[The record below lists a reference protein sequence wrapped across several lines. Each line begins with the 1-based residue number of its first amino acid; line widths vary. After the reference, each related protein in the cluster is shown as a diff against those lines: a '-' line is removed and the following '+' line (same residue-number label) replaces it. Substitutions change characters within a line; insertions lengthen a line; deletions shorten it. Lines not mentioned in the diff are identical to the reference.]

1 MLVVL
6 DVTDKAMR
14 RWWDGHALTTDTVS
28 GLLVL
33 LITLLVIDQ
42 VVRLRQ
48 LNARAR
54 AVAAQAAIIMTQA
67 GRTLRSVSQAVAQGA
82 DDSDRDAASDELR
95 TYMMMLLV
103 GAPVLIDAQ
112 VSRSFLEQAQVVGG
126 LMAVSL
132 GSDGQ
137 VVRSGGIQGRPAR
150 RRGATAP
157 GRLGPA
163 AGGARPGDPGRRA
176 RRRLRLTGTQTVTLR
191 QSFRSVAAPPARLRP
206 SLGCYGRV
214 GVEGLGDFEEVVR
227 LQAGIREWLLRAAR
241 NGRHELRGVPAPA
254 VLPLLCAAAFG
265 PALAEAADLGGAAAV
280 ARVGVL
286 SSVGASA
293 LGGVLAGAVDRVR
306 SAHPSGDLS
315 RSDVQREISRSV
327 KEILSAGDTHTGE
340 VRSDIAMVLREIDAG
355 GTVFRAAIEA
365 GDEELQR
372 EVLAAVGAVS
382 AEFGEMEFML
392 ADLARAA
399 GEIQDSLGGQST
411 ELRIASEQVARQYAD
426 VRMIREA
433 LTVIEQ
439 RTRQWIPGS
448 GGPDQSRPRWTGGC
462 PYRGLLPYEQAH
474 ETVFFGRE
482 RLIATLAGTLAQ
494 AGIVMVTGASG
505 AGKTSLLQAGLVPA
519 LARGVQVP
527 GSSSWFRI
535 SMTPGTRP
543 LTELSAQ
550 LAQLA
555 DRDPAVIRKGLADAP
570 RDAHLLLSD
579 IVRPARLVLI
589 IDQFEQVFAAE
600 DEEGALE
607 RDAFIE
613 AVCAAATRPAGSRG
627 EPPALVVLA
636 VRGDYWDRC
645 AGFPEL
651 VGAMQGGQIVVGPM
665 TDADLRRVI
674 TGPAEAS
681 GLAVEPG
688 LVDTILADL
697 RSAADGAHSSA
708 GAPGLLPL
716 LSQAMVLTWE
726 RRDGDRLTRRGYEDA
741 GNRAGIARA
750 IEVTA
755 ETAYRGLTESQQ
767 AIAREVFRRMTAMG
781 PDRRPIRRAA
791 TSRDLRSG
799 RPQSEWP
806 EVEAILE
813 AFARHRLLVLDAD
826 RTQIA
831 HDVLLQ
837 AWPRLRGWLEE
848 DETSMILYGQLA
860 EDTAQW
866 RASGDDR
873 ALLYRGVQ
881 LAATRQAARVWEA
894 DPARYPALSASENA
908 FLQAS
913 GRAMARGQWR
923 RRILAGMAAVLVIAA
938 LAGAGIAVKNA
949 RTSAA
954 QQGTANV
961 AQRLAAQSTAL
972 DASDPVTAALLAGAA
987 WRLSPTAQAQYSL
1000 LQSLAQPVR
1009 GVLTAPSGV
1018 VTALA
1023 YSPDGGTLAAGYSG
1037 GAIRLWDLASHRTI
1051 SVTSLGATPL
1061 ALAFTSG
1068 GKQLEVADADAVGT
1082 WNLADQD
1089 RITAR
1094 PFASPAQGNAVAF
1107 SPDGKTLATGGADG
1121 NVRLWDA
1128 ATQQEI
1134 GPPMSSDA
1142 KPVAAVA
1149 FNPDGTLVAAASSD
1163 GNVQLWSTAS
1173 QQVAGPALVPNG
1185 AEVDALA
1192 FSPDGKLLATG
1203 GQDGT
1208 ARLWDVTTEEPD
1220 RCDHGDRRHGERSD
1234 VRRRRDHARH
1244 RRERRRHRVVG
1255 CHHADPDRSRADRP
1269 GLGRRERAGLQ
1280 SRRGRPGHREWQR
1293 QHPAMEP
1300 GGLPPA
1306 VGSPGRRAGQPGR
1319 RGVRAHPPATFSAG
1333 GGLLATSDG
1342 HGIVRVWDISA
1353 RRLVGEPLSSYHTL
1367 TGLALSPD
1375 GKTLAV
1381 AGSGVQLWQTA
1392 TGQRIGSALPA
1403 VGHGRYRAV
1412 AFSPDGTLLATL
1424 GADGTARIWNVTT
1437 QQEIGAPMTVDRPV
1451 APTGAVAFSPSGR
1464 TLVTVGAGGQAQ
1476 LWSVATHRA
1485 LGKPMAAGPATTV
1498 VTFSPDGTRLA
1509 TAGSDGSVRLWDV
1522 ATQQE
1527 IGTPMTADA
1536 QPVYAAA
1543 FSPGG
1548 GTLATA
1554 GGDGSVRL
1562 WDVATQQEIGTPM
1575 TAGTQPVYAAAFS
1588 PGGGTLATA
1597 GGDGTAR
1604 VWDVAFPANLPQAAC
1619 GIADISLT
1627 PQQWADYAGSQPF
1640 QQVCPTG

>member
-1 MLVVL
+1 MG
-6 DVTDKAMR
+6 DV
-14 RWWDGHALTTDTVS
+14 
-28 GLLVL
+28 
-33 LITLLVIDQ
+33 
-42 VVRLRQ
+42 
-48 LNARAR
+48 
-54 AVAAQAAIIMTQA
+54 
-67 GRTLRSVSQAVAQGA
+67 
-82 DDSDRDAASDELR
+82 
-95 TYMMMLLV
+95 
-103 GAPVLIDAQ
+103 
-112 VSRSFLEQAQVVGG
+112 
-126 LMAVSL
+126 
-132 GSDGQ
+132 
-137 VVRSGGIQGRPAR
+137 
-150 RRGATAP
+150 
-157 GRLGPA
+157 
-163 AGGARPGDPGRRA
+163 
-176 RRRLRLTGTQTVTLR
+176 
-191 QSFRSVAAPPARLRP
+191 
-206 SLGCYGRV
+206 
-214 GVEGLGDFEEVVR
+214 EEVVR
-227 LQAGIREWLLRAAR
+227 LQAGIRDWLLRAAR

-265 PALAEAADLGGAAAV
+265 PTLAEAADLGGAAAV

-293 LGGVLAGAVDRVR
+293 LGGVLAGAVDRAR

-315 RSDVQREISRSV
+315 RGDVQREISRSV
-327 KEILSAGDTHTGE
+327 KTVLSAADTDAGE

-372 EVLAAVGAVS
+372 EVLAAAEAVS

-399 GEIQDSLGGQST
+399 GEIQDGLGGQSA

-426 VRMIREA
+426 VRMIREV

-474 ETVFFGRE
+474 EAVFFGRE

-550 LAQLA
+550 LAQLG
-555 DRDPAVIRKGLADAP
+555 DRDPAVVRKGLADAP
-570 RDAHLLLSD
+570 QDAHLLVSD
-579 IVRPARLVLI
+579 IVRAARLVLI
-589 IDQFEQVFAAE
+589 IDQFEQVFAALGG
-600 DEEGALE
+600 EGALE

-613 AVCAAATRPAGSRG
+613 AVHAAATRPAGSRG

-636 VRGDYWDRC
+636 VRGDCWDRC

-651 VGAMQGGQIVVGPM
+651 VQAMQDGQVVVGPM
-665 TDADLRRVI
+665 TDAHLRRVI

-697 RSAADGAHSSA
+697 RSARDGA
-708 GAPGLLPL
+708 GALGLLPP

-726 RRDGDRLTRRGYEDA
+726 RRDGDRLTRRGYDA
-741 GNRAGIARA
+741 GNREGIARA
-750 IEVTA
+750 IEVAA
-755 ETAYRGLTESQQ
+755 EGAYRGLTEGQQ

-791 TSRDLRSG
+791 TSRELRSG
-799 RPQSEWP
+799 RRKSEWP
-806 EVEAILE
+806 EVEAVLE

-826 RTQIA
+826 HTQIA

-866 RASGDDR
+866 RESRDDR

-881 LAATRQAARVWEA
+881 LAATRQAARVWET

-923 RRILAGMAAVLVIAA
+923 RRILAGLLALLVIAA
-938 LAGAGIAVKNA
+938 LAGAGIAVRNA

-954 QQGTANV
+954 QQDTANV

-972 DASDPVTAALLAGAA
+972 DVSDPVTAALLAGAA
-987 WRLSPTAQAQYSL
+987 WRLSPTAQARYSL

-1023 YSPDGGTLAAGYSG
+1023 YSPDGSTLAAGYSG

-1051 SVTSLGATPL
+1051 SATSLGATPL

-1068 GKQLEVADADAVGT
+1068 GKQLEVADAGAVGT

-1094 PFASPAQGNAVAF
+1094 PFASPAQGKAVAF

-1128 ATQQEI
+1128 ATQREI

-1149 FNPDGTLVAAASSD
+1149 FSPDGTLVAAASSD

-1203 GQDGT
+1203 GQNGT
-1208 ARLWDVTTEEPD
+1208 ARLWDVTTGSQIGATMATGGTVSALTFGTGGTTLATAE
-1220 RCDHGDRRHGERSD
+1220 SD
-1234 VRRRRDHARH
+1234 GATELWDVTTQTQTGAALTVPGSAGVSALAFSPGAGALATGNGSGSIQLWNPAGFHQPSAPLG
-1244 RRERRRHRVVG
+1244 VG
-1255 CHHADPDRSRADRP
+1255 PVSPVAAAS
-1269 GLGRRERAGLQ
+1269 
-1280 SRRGRPGHREWQR
+1280 GHT
-1293 QHPAMEP
+1293 
-1300 GGLPPA
+1300 PPA
-1306 VGSPGRRAGQPGR
+1306 A
-1319 RGVRAHPPATFSAG
+1319 FSVG

-1375 GKTLAV
+1375 GKILAV

-1392 TGQRIGSALPA
+1392 TGQRIGRALPA
-1403 VGHGRYRAV
+1403 VSHGRYRAV
-1412 AFSPDGTLLATL
+1412 AFSPDGTLATL

-1437 QQEIGAPMTVDRPV
+1437 QQEIGAPMTVDRPG
-1451 APTGAVAFSPSGR
+1451 ALTGAVAFSPSGQM
-1464 TLVTVGAGGQAQ
+1464 LVTVGAGGQAQ

-1509 TAGSDGSVRLWDV
+1509 TAGGDGSVRLWDV
-1522 ATQQE
+1522 AAQQE

-1554 GGDGSVRL
+1554 GADGSVRL

-1575 TAGTQPVYAAAFS
+1575 TAGTEPVYAAAFS
-1588 PGGGTLATA
+1588 PGGGTLAAA
-1597 GGDGTAR
+1597 GADGTAR

-1619 GIADISLT
+1619 GIADISFT

-1640 QQVCPTG
+1640 QQVCPAG

>member
-1 MLVVL
+1 M
-6 DVTDKAMR
+6 
-14 RWWDGHALTTDTVS
+14 
-28 GLLVL
+28 
-33 LITLLVIDQ
+33 
-42 VVRLRQ
+42 
-48 LNARAR
+48 
-54 AVAAQAAIIMTQA
+54 
-67 GRTLRSVSQAVAQGA
+67 
-82 DDSDRDAASDELR
+82 
-95 TYMMMLLV
+95 
-103 GAPVLIDAQ
+103 
-112 VSRSFLEQAQVVGG
+112 
-126 LMAVSL
+126 
-132 GSDGQ
+132 
-137 VVRSGGIQGRPAR
+137 
-150 RRGATAP
+150 
-157 GRLGPA
+157 
-163 AGGARPGDPGRRA
+163 
-176 RRRLRLTGTQTVTLR
+176 
-191 QSFRSVAAPPARLRP
+191 
-206 SLGCYGRV
+206 
-214 GVEGLGDFEEVVR
+214 EGLGDFEEVVR

-550 LAQLA
+550 LAQLG

-570 RDAHLLLSD
+570 QDAHLLVSD
-579 IVRPARLVLI
+579 IVRAARLVLI
-589 IDQFEQVFAAE
+589 IDQFEQVFAAAG
-600 DEEGALE
+600 EEGALE

-651 VGAMQGGQIVVGPM
+651 VRAMQDGQIVVGPM
-665 TDADLRRVI
+665 ADADLRRVI

-681 GLAVEPG
+681 GLAVEPD
-688 LVDTILADL
+688 LVETILADL
-697 RSAADGAHSSA
+697 RSATDGGRSSA
-708 GAPGLLPL
+708 GALGLLPL

-799 RPQSEWP
+799 RPKSEWP
-806 EVEAILE
+806 EVEAVLE

-831 HDVLLQ
+831 HDVLWQ

-923 RRILAGMAAVLVIAA
+923 RRVLAGMAAVLVIAA

-987 WRLSPTAQAQYSL
+987 WRLSPTAQARYSL

-1023 YSPDGGTLAAGYSG
+1023 YSPDGSTLAAGYSG

-1051 SVTSLGATPL
+1051 SATSLGATPL

-1208 ARLWDVTTEEPD
+1208 ARLWDVTTGSQIGATMATGGTVSALTFGTGGTTLATAE
-1220 RCDHGDRRHGERSD
+1220 SD
-1234 VRRRRDHARH
+1234 GATELWDVTTQTQTGAALT
-1244 RRERRRHRVVG
+1244 V
-1255 CHHADPDRSRADRP
+1255 P
-1269 GLGRRERAGLQ
+1269 GSAGVSAL
-1280 SRRGRPGHREWQR
+1280 
-1293 QHPAMEP
+1293 AF
-1300 GGLPPA
+1300 
-1306 VGSPGRRAGQPGR
+1306 SPGADALATGNGSGSIQLWNPAGFHQPSAPL
-1319 RGVRAHPPATFSAG
+1319 GVGPVSPAAAASGHTPPATFSAG

-1437 QQEIGAPMTVDRPV
+1437 QQEIGAPMTVDRPG
-1451 APTGAVAFSPSGR
+1451 ALTGAVAFSPSGR

-1619 GIADISLT
+1619 GIADISFT
-1627 PQQWADYAGSQPF
+1627 PAAMG
-1640 QQVCPTG
+1640 

>member
-1 MLVVL
+1 M
-6 DVTDKAMR
+6 
-14 RWWDGHALTTDTVS
+14 
-28 GLLVL
+28 
-33 LITLLVIDQ
+33 
-42 VVRLRQ
+42 
-48 LNARAR
+48 
-54 AVAAQAAIIMTQA
+54 
-67 GRTLRSVSQAVAQGA
+67 
-82 DDSDRDAASDELR
+82 
-95 TYMMMLLV
+95 
-103 GAPVLIDAQ
+103 
-112 VSRSFLEQAQVVGG
+112 
-126 LMAVSL
+126 
-132 GSDGQ
+132 
-137 VVRSGGIQGRPAR
+137 
-150 RRGATAP
+150 
-157 GRLGPA
+157 
-163 AGGARPGDPGRRA
+163 
-176 RRRLRLTGTQTVTLR
+176 
-191 QSFRSVAAPPARLRP
+191 
-206 SLGCYGRV
+206 
-214 GVEGLGDFEEVVR
+214 EGLGDFEEVVR

-327 KEILSAGDTHTGE
+327 KEILSAGDTRTGE

-399 GEIQDSLGGQST
+399 GEIQDSLGGQGT

-426 VRMIREA
+426 VRMIREELA
-433 LTVIEQ
+433 VIEQ

-448 GGPDQSRPRWTGGC
+448 GGPDQGGPRWTGGC

-474 ETVFFGRE
+474 EAVFFGRE
-482 RLIATLAGTLAQ
+482 RLTATLAGTLAQ

-550 LAQLA
+550 LARLG

-570 RDAHLLLSD
+570 EDAHLLVSD
-579 IVRPARLVLI
+579 IVRAARLVLI
-589 IDQFEQVFAAE
+589 IDQFEQVFAAAG
-600 DEEGALE
+600 EEGALE
-607 RDAFIE
+607 RDRVHRGGVRGGDQAGRVPGR
-613 AVCAAATRPAGSRG
+613 ASGAGGARGSRG
-627 EPPALVVLA
+627 LLGPVCRLPRARPGHAGWPDRRRPDGRRRPAPRDHRA
-636 VRGDYWDRC
+636 GRGER
-645 AGFPEL
+645 AG
-651 VGAMQGGQIVVGPM
+651 
-665 TDADLRRVI
+665 RR
-674 TGPAEAS
+674 TGP
-681 GLAVEPG
+681 GRHHPG
-688 LVDTILADL
+688 
-697 RSAADGAHSSA
+697 RSALGRRRRPQQRRGS
-708 GAPGLLPL
+708 GLLPL

-726 RRDGDRLTRRGYEDA
+726 RRDGDQLTRRGYEDA

-755 ETAYRGLTESQQ
+755 ETAYRGLTENQQ

-791 TSRDLRSG
+791 TSHDLRSG
-799 RPQSEWP
+799 RPKSEWP
-806 EVEAILE
+806 EVEAVLE
-813 AFARHRLLVLDAD
+813 AFARRRLLVLDAD
-826 RTQIA
+826 RTEIA

-894 DPARYPALSASENA
+894 DPARYPALSASEDA

-913 GRAMARGQWR
+913 GRAMARGRWR

-987 WRLSPTAQAQYSL
+987 WRLSPTAQARYSL

-1023 YSPDGGTLAAGYSG
+1023 YSPDGSTLAAGYSG

-1051 SVTSLGATPL
+1051 SATSLGATPL

-1107 SPDGKTLATGGADG
+1107 SPDGKILATGGA
-1121 NVRLWDA
+1121 
-1128 ATQQEI
+1128 
-1134 GPPMSSDA
+1134 
-1142 KPVAAVA
+1142 
-1149 FNPDGTLVAAASSD
+1149 
-1163 GNVQLWSTAS
+1163 
-1173 QQVAGPALVPNG
+1173 
-1185 AEVDALA
+1185 
-1192 FSPDGKLLATG
+1192 
-1203 GQDGT
+1203 
-1208 ARLWDVTTEEPD
+1208 
-1220 RCDHGDRRHGERSD
+1220 
-1234 VRRRRDHARH
+1234 
-1244 RRERRRHRVVG
+1244 RRER
-1255 CHHADPDRSRADRP
+1255 
-1269 GLGRRERAGLQ
+1269 
-1280 SRRGRPGHREWQR
+1280 
-1293 QHPAMEP
+1293 
-1300 GGLPPA
+1300 PA
-1306 VGSPGRRAGQPGR
+1306 VGCGHPAGDRPADELGRQAGGG
-1319 RGVRAHPPATFSAG
+1319 RGVRPRWHAG
-1333 GGLLATSDG
+1333 GGG
-1342 HGIVRVWDISA
+1342 
-1353 RRLVGEPLSSYHTL
+1353 
-1367 TGLALSPD
+1367 
-1375 GKTLAV
+1375 
-1381 AGSGVQLWQTA
+1381 QL
-1392 TGQRIGSALPA
+1392 GRERPA
-1403 VGHGRYRAV
+1403 VEY
-1412 AFSPDGTLLATL
+1412 
-1424 GADGTARIWNVTT
+1424 
-1437 QQEIGAPMTVDRPV
+1437 
-1451 APTGAVAFSPSGR
+1451 
-1464 TLVTVGAGGQAQ
+1464 GQ
-1476 LWSVATHRA
+1476 
-1485 LGKPMAAGPATTV
+1485 PA
-1498 VTFSPDGTRLA
+1498 
-1509 TAGSDGSVRLWDV
+1509 
-1522 ATQQE
+1522 
-1527 IGTPMTADA
+1527 
-1536 QPVYAAA
+1536 
-1543 FSPGG
+1543 GG
-1548 GTLATA
+1548 GTCP
-1554 GGDGSVRL
+1554 GPQR
-1562 WDVATQQEIGTPM
+1562 
-1575 TAGTQPVYAAAFS
+1575 
-1588 PGGGTLATA
+1588 GGG
-1597 GGDGTAR
+1597 
-1604 VWDVAFPANLPQAAC
+1604 
-1619 GIADISLT
+1619 
-1627 PQQWADYAGSQPF
+1627 
-1640 QQVCPTG
+1640 

>member
-1 MLVVL
+1 M
-6 DVTDKAMR
+6 
-14 RWWDGHALTTDTVS
+14 
-28 GLLVL
+28 
-33 LITLLVIDQ
+33 
-42 VVRLRQ
+42 
-48 LNARAR
+48 
-54 AVAAQAAIIMTQA
+54 
-67 GRTLRSVSQAVAQGA
+67 
-82 DDSDRDAASDELR
+82 
-95 TYMMMLLV
+95 
-103 GAPVLIDAQ
+103 
-112 VSRSFLEQAQVVGG
+112 
-126 LMAVSL
+126 
-132 GSDGQ
+132 
-137 VVRSGGIQGRPAR
+137 
-150 RRGATAP
+150 
-157 GRLGPA
+157 
-163 AGGARPGDPGRRA
+163 
-176 RRRLRLTGTQTVTLR
+176 
-191 QSFRSVAAPPARLRP
+191 
-206 SLGCYGRV
+206 GCYGHV

-227 LQAGIREWLLRAAR
+227 LQAGIREWLLRMAR
-241 NGRHELRGVPAPA
+241 NGRHELRGVRAPA

-265 PALAEAADLGGAAAV
+265 PALTEAADLGGAAAV

-293 LGGVLAGAVDRVR
+293 LGGVLAAAVDRVR

-315 RSDVQREISRSV
+315 RSDVQREISRILR
-327 KEILSAGDTHTGE
+327 EILSAGDAHADE

-365 GDEELQR
+365 GDEELQG

-382 AEFGEMEFML
+382 AEFGDLEFML

-399 GEIQDSLGGQST
+399 GEIQDSLGDQGT
-411 ELRIASEQVARQYAD
+411 ELRAASEQVARQSAD
-426 VRMIREA
+426 VRMIREELA
-433 LTVIEQ
+433 VIEQ
-439 RTRQWIPGS
+439 RRQQWMSGS
-448 GGPDQSRPRWTGGC
+448 GRPDQGAPRWTGGC
-462 PYRGLLPYEQAH
+462 PYRGLLPYDQAH
-474 ETVFFGRE
+474 EAVFYGRE
-482 RLIATLAGTLAQ
+482 RLTATLAGTLAQ
-494 AGIVMVTGASG
+494 AGLVMVTGASG

-527 GSSSWFRI
+527 GSSTWFRI

-550 LAQLA
+550 LARLG

-570 RDAHLLLSD
+570 DDAHRLIGD
-579 IVRPARLVLI
+579 IVQASRLVLI

-600 DEEGALE
+600 GEEEALE
-607 RDAFIE
+607 RTAFIE
-613 AVCAAATRPAGSRG
+613 AVSAAATRPAGFRG
-627 EPPALVVLA
+627 DPPALVVLA

-645 AGFPEL
+645 AAFPEL
-651 VGAMQGGQIVVGPM
+651 VRAMRDGQVVVGPVA
-665 TDADLRRVI
+665 DDDLRRVI

-688 LVDTILADL
+688 LVEVILADL
-697 RSAADGAHSSA
+697 RSAGDAGRGSA
-708 GAPGLLPL
+708 GILPL

-726 RRDGDRLTRRGYEDA
+726 RRDGDQLTRRAYEDA

-750 IEVTA
+750 IEVAA
-755 ETAYRGLTESQQ
+755 ETANRGLTENQQ
-767 AIAREVFRRMTAMG
+767 AITREVFRRMTAMG
-781 PDRRPIRRAA
+781 PDRGPIRRAA
-791 TSRDLRSG
+791 TTHDLCSG
-799 RPQSEWP
+799 RPKSEWP
-806 EVEAILE
+806 EVQAVLE
-813 AFARHRLLVLDAD
+813 AFAHSRLLVLDAD
-826 RTQIA
+826 RTEIA
-831 HDVLLQ
+831 HDVLLH

-866 RASGDDR
+866 RASGDDG

-881 LAATRQAARVWEA
+881 LAATRQAARVWKA
-894 DPARYPALSASENA
+894 DPARYPALSASEDA

-913 GRAMARGQWR
+913 GRAMARGRWR
-923 RRILAGMAAVLVIAA
+923 RRILAGMAAVLVLAA

-954 QQGTANV
+954 QQGTANL

-972 DASDPVTAALLAGAA
+972 DTSDPVTAALLAGAA
-987 WRLSPTAQAQYSL
+987 WRLSPTAQARYSL

-1018 VTALA
+1018 VTALV
-1023 YSPDGGTLAAGYSG
+1023 YSPDGSTLAAGYSG

-1051 SVTSLGATPL
+1051 SATSLGATPL
-1061 ALAFTSG
+1061 ALAFSSDG
-1068 GKQLEVADADAVGT
+1068 RQLEVADADAVGT

-1094 PFASPAQGNAVAF
+1094 PFASPAEGNAVAF
-1107 SPDGKTLATGGADG
+1107 SPDGKILATGGADG
-1121 NVRLWDA
+1121 NLRLWDT

-1134 GPPMSSDA
+1134 GQPMSSDA

-1149 FNPDGTLVAAASSD
+1149 FDPDGTLVAAASSD

-1208 ARLWDVTTEEPD
+1208 ARLWDVTTGSQIGATMAT
-1220 RCDHGDRRHGERSD
+1220 GDAVNALTFGTRGTTLATAESD
-1234 VRRRRDHARH
+1234 GATELWDVTTQTRTGAALT
-1244 RRERRRHRVVG
+1244 VQG
-1255 CHHADPDRSRADRP
+1255 S
-1269 GLGRRERAGLQ
+1269 AGVSAL
-1280 SRRGRPGHREWQR
+1280 
-1293 QHPAMEP
+1293 AF
-1300 GGLPPA
+1300 
-1306 VGSPGRRAGQPGR
+1306 SPGADALATGNGSGSIQLWDPAGFHQPSPPL
-1319 RGVRAHPPATFSAG
+1319 GVGPVSPAAAASGHTPATFGAG

-1375 GKTLAV
+1375 GQTLAV
-1381 AGSGVQLWQTA
+1381 AGSGVQLWRTA

-1424 GADGTARIWNVTT
+1424 GADGTARVWNVTT
-1437 QQEIGAPMTVDRPV
+1437 QQEIGAPMTVDGP
-1451 APTGAVAFSPSGR
+1451 GALAGTVAFSPNGR
-1464 TLVTVGAGGQAQ
+1464 TLVTVGASGRAQ
-1476 LWSVATHRA
+1476 IWSVATHQP
-1485 LGKPMAAGPATTV
+1485 LGQPMAAGPATTV
-1498 VTFSPDGTRLA
+1498 ATFSPDGTRLA
-1509 TAGSDGSVRLWDV
+1509 TAGSDGSVRVWDV

-1575 TAGTQPVYAAAFS
+1575 TAGTQPVYATAFS

-1597 GGDGTAR
+1597 GRDGTAR

-1619 GIADISLT
+1619 GVADTSLT
-1627 PQQWADYAGSQPF
+1627 AAQWADYAGTQPF
-1640 QQVCPTG
+1640 QQVCPAG

>member
-1 MLVVL
+1 VL
-6 DVTDKAMR
+6 
-14 RWWDGHALTTDTVS
+14 WH
-28 GLLVL
+28 
-33 LITLLVIDQ
+33 
-42 VVRLRQ
+42 
-48 LNARAR
+48 
-54 AVAAQAAIIMTQA
+54 
-67 GRTLRSVSQAVAQGA
+67 
-82 DDSDRDAASDELR
+82 
-95 TYMMMLLV
+95 
-103 GAPVLIDAQ
+103 
-112 VSRSFLEQAQVVGG
+112 
-126 LMAVSL
+126 
-132 GSDGQ
+132 
-137 VVRSGGIQGRPAR
+137 
-150 RRGATAP
+150 
-157 GRLGPA
+157 
-163 AGGARPGDPGRRA
+163 
-176 RRRLRLTGTQTVTLR
+176 
-191 QSFRSVAAPPARLRP
+191 
-206 SLGCYGRV
+206 V

-265 PALAEAADLGGAAAV
+265 PALAEAADVDAAAAV

-286 SSVGASA
+286 SAVRATA
-293 LGGVLAGAVDRVR
+293 LGDVLVGAVDRVR
-306 SAHPSGDLS
+306 SAHSSGDLS

-327 KEILSAGDTHTGE
+327 REILSARDARADE

-372 EVLAAVGAVS
+372 EVVAAVEAVS
-382 AEFGEMEFML
+382 AEFGEMEFIL

-399 GEIQDSLGGQST
+399 REIQESLGGQST
-411 ELRIASEQVARQYAD
+411 ELRTASEQVARQSAD

-433 LTVIEQ
+433 LAVIEQ

-448 GGPDQSRPRWTGGC
+448 GGPDQGRPRWTDGC
-462 PYRGLLPYEQAH
+462 PYRGLLPYDDAH
-474 ETVFFGRE
+474 EAVFYGRE
-482 RLIATLAGTLAQ
+482 RLTATLAGALAQ

-519 LARGVQVP
+519 LVRGVQVP

-535 SMTPGTRP
+535 SMTPGGRP
-543 LTELSAQ
+543 LTELAAQ
-550 LAQLA
+550 LAQLG
-555 DRDPAVIRKGLADAP
+555 DHDTAVIRKGLADAP
-570 RDAHLLLSD
+570 EDAHLLVSD
-579 IVRPARLVLI
+579 IVRASRLVVI
-589 IDQFEQVFAAE
+589 IDQFEQVFAAAG
-600 DEEGALE
+600 DEETLE
-607 RDAFIE
+607 RAAFIE

-627 EPPALVVLA
+627 EPPALVVIA

-651 VGAMQGGQIVVGPM
+651 ARAMQDDQIVVGPM
-665 TDADLRRVI
+665 TGADLRRVI
-674 TGPAEAS
+674 TGPAEAA
-681 GLAVEPG
+681 GLAAEPD
-688 LVDTILADL
+688 LVDAILADL
-697 RSAADGAHSSA
+697 RSAGDEGRGSA
-708 GAPGLLPL
+708 GALPL

-741 GNRAGIARA
+741 GNRAGIAQA

-767 AIAREVFRRMTAMG
+767 AIAREVFRRMTALG
-781 PDRRPIRRAA
+781 PDRRPVRRAA
-791 TSRDLRSG
+791 TSRDLCSG
-799 RPQSEWP
+799 RPKSEWP
-806 EVEAILE
+806 EVEAVLE
-813 AFARHRLLVLDAD
+813 AFARGRLLVLDAD
-826 RTQIA
+826 RTEIA

-848 DETSMILYGQLA
+848 DGTSMILYGQLA

-894 DPARYPALSASENA
+894 DPGRYPALSASEAA
-908 FLQAS
+908 FLRAS
-913 GRAMARGQWR
+913 GRAMARGRWR
-923 RRILAGMAAVLVIAA
+923 RRALAGLLAVLVIAA
-938 LAGAGIAVKNA
+938 LAGAGIAVRNA
-949 RTSAA
+949 RTNAA
-954 QQGTANV
+954 QQNTANV

-972 DASDPVTAALLAGAA
+972 DVSDPVTAALLAGAA
-987 WRLSPTAQAQYSL
+987 WRLSPTAQARYSL

-1023 YSPDGGTLAAGYSG
+1023 YSPDASTLAAGYSG

-1051 SVTSLGATPL
+1051 SATSWGATPL
-1061 ALAFTSG
+1061 ALAFTGG

-1128 ATQQEI
+1128 ATEQEI
-1134 GPPMSSDA
+1134 GPPMSSDV
-1142 KPVAAVA
+1142 KPVTAVA
-1149 FNPDGTLVAAASSD
+1149 FSPDGTLVAAASSD

-1208 ARLWDVTTEEPD
+1208 ARLWDVTTGSQIGATMAT
-1220 RCDHGDRRHGERSD
+1220 GDTVSALTFGTGETTLATAESD
-1234 VRRRRDHARH
+1234 GATELWDVTTQTQTGAALTVPGSAGVSALAFSPGADALATGNGSGSIQLWDPAGFHQPSAPLG
-1244 RRERRRHRVVG
+1244 VG
-1255 CHHADPDRSRADRP
+1255 PVSPAA
-1269 GLGRRERAGLQ
+1269 AA
-1280 SRRGRPGHREWQR
+1280 RGRT
-1293 QHPAMEP
+1293 
-1300 GGLPPA
+1300 
-1306 VGSPGRRAGQPGR
+1306 
-1319 RGVRAHPPATFSAG
+1319 PATFSAD

-1342 HGIVRVWDISA
+1342 HGIVRVWDITA

-1392 TGQRIGSALPA
+1392 TGQRIGTALPA

-1412 AFSPDGTLLATL
+1412 AFSPDGTMLATL
-1424 GADGTARIWNVTT
+1424 GADGAARIWNVTT
-1437 QQEIGAPMTVDRPV
+1437 QQEIGAPMTVGGPS
-1451 APTGAVAFSPSGR
+1451 ALTGAVAFSPNGR

-1485 LGKPMAAGPATTV
+1485 FGKPMAAGPATTV
-1498 VTFSPDGTRLA
+1498 ATFSPDGTTLA
-1509 TAGSDGSVRLWDV
+1509 TAGGDGSVRLWDV

-1575 TAGTQPVYAAAFS
+1575 TADAQPLYAAVFS

-1597 GGDGTAR
+1597 GGDGSVRLWDVATQQEIGTPMTAGTQPVYAAAFGPGGSTLATADGDGTAR
-1604 VWDVAFPANLPQAAC
+1604 VWDVAFPANLAQAAC
-1619 GIADISLT
+1619 GIADVSLT
-1627 PQQWADYAGSQPF
+1627 PQQWADYAGGQPF
-1640 QQVCPTG
+1640 QQVCPAG

>member
-1 MLVVL
+1 
-6 DVTDKAMR
+6 
-14 RWWDGHALTTDTVS
+14 
-28 GLLVL
+28 
-33 LITLLVIDQ
+33 
-42 VVRLRQ
+42 
-48 LNARAR
+48 
-54 AVAAQAAIIMTQA
+54 
-67 GRTLRSVSQAVAQGA
+67 
-82 DDSDRDAASDELR
+82 
-95 TYMMMLLV
+95 
-103 GAPVLIDAQ
+103 
-112 VSRSFLEQAQVVGG
+112 
-126 LMAVSL
+126 
-132 GSDGQ
+132 
-137 VVRSGGIQGRPAR
+137 
-150 RRGATAP
+150 
-157 GRLGPA
+157 
-163 AGGARPGDPGRRA
+163 
-176 RRRLRLTGTQTVTLR
+176 
-191 QSFRSVAAPPARLRP
+191 
-206 SLGCYGRV
+206 
-214 GVEGLGDFEEVVR
+214 
-227 LQAGIREWLLRAAR
+227 
-241 NGRHELRGVPAPA
+241 
-254 VLPLLCAAAFG
+254 
-265 PALAEAADLGGAAAV
+265 
-280 ARVGVL
+280 
-286 SSVGASA
+286 
-293 LGGVLAGAVDRVR
+293 
-306 SAHPSGDLS
+306 
-315 RSDVQREISRSV
+315 
-327 KEILSAGDTHTGE
+327 
-340 VRSDIAMVLREIDAG
+340 
-355 GTVFRAAIEA
+355 
-365 GDEELQR
+365 
-372 EVLAAVGAVS
+372 
-382 AEFGEMEFML
+382 
-392 ADLARAA
+392 
-399 GEIQDSLGGQST
+399 
-411 ELRIASEQVARQYAD
+411 
-426 VRMIREA
+426 
-433 LTVIEQ
+433 
-439 RTRQWIPGS
+439 
-448 GGPDQSRPRWTGGC
+448 
-462 PYRGLLPYEQAH
+462 
-474 ETVFFGRE
+474 
-482 RLIATLAGTLAQ
+482 
-494 AGIVMVTGASG
+494 
-505 AGKTSLLQAGLVPA
+505 
-519 LARGVQVP
+519 
-527 GSSSWFRI
+527 
-535 SMTPGTRP
+535 MTPGTRP

-550 LAQLA
+550 LAQLG

-570 RDAHLLLSD
+570 GDAHLLVSD
-579 IVRPARLVLI
+579 IVRAARLVLI
-589 IDQFEQVFAAE
+589 IDQFEQVFAALG
-600 DEEGALE
+600 EEGARE

-645 AGFPEL
+645 VGFPDL
-651 VGAMQGGQIVVGPM
+651 IQAMQDGQIVVGPM
-665 TDADLRRVI
+665 ADADLRRVI

-681 GLAVEPG
+681 GLAVEPD

-697 RSAADGAHSSA
+697 RSAADGGRSSA
-708 GAPGLLPL
+708 GALGLLPL

-726 RRDGDRLTRRGYEDA
+726 HRDGDRLTSRGYEDA

-799 RPQSEWP
+799 RPKSEWP
-806 EVEAILE
+806 EVEAVLE

-826 RTQIA
+826 HIQIA

-848 DETSMILYGQLA
+848 DETSMILHGQLA

-923 RRILAGMAAVLVIAA
+923 RRVLAGLLAVLVIAA

-1023 YSPDGGTLAAGYSG
+1023 YSPDGSTLAAGYSG

-1051 SVTSLGATPL
+1051 SATSLGATPL

-1068 GKQLEVADADAVGT
+1068 GKQLEVADAGAVGT

-1094 PFASPAQGNAVAF
+1094 PFASPAQGDAVAF

-1208 ARLWDVTTEEPD
+1208 ARLWDVTTGSQIGATMAT
-1220 RCDHGDRRHGERSD
+1220 GDTVSALTFGTGGTTLATAESD
-1234 VRRRRDHARH
+1234 GATELWDVTTQTQTGAALT
-1244 RRERRRHRVVG
+1244 VQG
-1255 CHHADPDRSRADRP
+1255 S
-1269 GLGRRERAGLQ
+1269 AGVSAL
-1280 SRRGRPGHREWQR
+1280 
-1293 QHPAMEP
+1293 AF
-1300 GGLPPA
+1300 
-1306 VGSPGRRAGQPGR
+1306 SPGADALATGNGSGSIQLWNPAGFHQPSAPLGVGPVSPAAAASGR
-1319 RGVRAHPPATFSAG
+1319 TPPATFSAG

-1375 GKTLAV
+1375 GETLAV

-1392 TGQRIGSALPA
+1392 TGQRIGSTLPA

-1437 QQEIGAPMTVDRPV
+1437 QQEIGAPMTADRPG
-1451 APTGAVAFSPSGR
+1451 ALAGAVAFSPGGR
-1464 TLVTVGAGGQAQ
+1464 TLVTVGAGGQVQ

-1485 LGKPMAAGPATTV
+1485 ARQAHGRGPGHDRGDVRSGRHET
-1498 VTFSPDGTRLA
+1498 GHRGRA
-1509 TAGSDGSVRLWDV
+1509 TAASGS
-1522 ATQQE
+1522 
-1527 IGTPMTADA
+1527 GTWP
-1536 QPVYAAA
+1536 P
-1543 FSPGG
+1543 SRR
-1548 GTLATA
+1548 
-1554 GGDGSVRL
+1554 S
-1562 WDVATQQEIGTPM
+1562 
-1575 TAGTQPVYAAAFS
+1575 
-1588 PGGGTLATA
+1588 
-1597 GGDGTAR
+1597 AR
-1604 VWDVAFPANLPQAAC
+1604 P
-1619 GIADISLT
+1619 
-1627 PQQWADYAGSQPF
+1627 
-1640 QQVCPTG
+1640 

>member
-1 MLVVL
+1 M
-6 DVTDKAMR
+6 
-14 RWWDGHALTTDTVS
+14 
-28 GLLVL
+28 
-33 LITLLVIDQ
+33 
-42 VVRLRQ
+42 
-48 LNARAR
+48 
-54 AVAAQAAIIMTQA
+54 
-67 GRTLRSVSQAVAQGA
+67 
-82 DDSDRDAASDELR
+82 
-95 TYMMMLLV
+95 
-103 GAPVLIDAQ
+103 
-112 VSRSFLEQAQVVGG
+112 
-126 LMAVSL
+126 
-132 GSDGQ
+132 
-137 VVRSGGIQGRPAR
+137 
-150 RRGATAP
+150 
-157 GRLGPA
+157 
-163 AGGARPGDPGRRA
+163 
-176 RRRLRLTGTQTVTLR
+176 
-191 QSFRSVAAPPARLRP
+191 
-206 SLGCYGRV
+206 
-214 GVEGLGDFEEVVR
+214 GDFEEVVR

-265 PALAEAADLGGAAAV
+265 SALAEAADLGGAAAV

-315 RSDVQREISRSV
+315 RGDVQREISRSV
-327 KEILSAGDTHTGE
+327 KAILSAGDTHAGE
-340 VRSDIAMVLREIDAG
+340 LRSDIAMVLREIDAG
-355 GTVFRAAIEA
+355 GTVIRAAIEA

-372 EVLAAVGAVS
+372 EVLAAAGAVS

-392 ADLARAA
+392 ADLGRAA

-433 LTVIEQ
+433 LTIIEQ

-474 ETVFFGRE
+474 EAVFFGRE

-550 LAQLA
+550 LARLG
-555 DRDPAVIRKGLADAP
+555 DRDPAVVRKGLADAP
-570 RDAHLLLSD
+570 QDAHLLVSD
-579 IVRPARLVLI
+579 IVRAARLVLI
-589 IDQFEQVFAAE
+589 IDQFEQVFAASGA
-600 DEEGALE
+600 EGALE

-613 AVCAAATRPAGSRG
+613 AVCAAATRPAGSGG

-636 VRGDYWDRC
+636 VRGDCWDRC

-651 VGAMQGGQIVVGPM
+651 VQAMRDGQIVVGPM
-665 TDADLRRVI
+665 SDTDLRRVI
-674 TGPAEAS
+674 TGPAEAG
-681 GLAVEPG
+681 GLAVEPD

-697 RSAADGAHSSA
+697 RSATDGA
-708 GAPGLLPL
+708 GALGILPL

-741 GNRAGIARA
+741 ANREGIARA

-755 ETAYRGLTESQQ
+755 ETAYRGLTEGQQ
-767 AIAREVFRRMTAMG
+767 AIAREVFRRMTGMG

-799 RPQSEWP
+799 RPKSEWP
-806 EVEAILE
+806 EVEAVLE
-813 AFARHRLLVLDAD
+813 AFTRHHLLVLDAD

-866 RASGDDR
+866 RASRDDR

-923 RRILAGMAAVLVIAA
+923 RRVLAGMAALLVIAA

-954 QQGTANV
+954 QQDTANV

-972 DASDPVTAALLAGAA
+972 DVSDPVTAALLAGAA
-987 WRLSPTAQAQYSL
+987 WRLAPTAQARYSL

-1051 SVTSLGATPL
+1051 SATSLGAAPL

-1068 GKQLEVADADAVGT
+1068 GKQLEVADAGAVGT
-1082 WNLADQD
+1082 WNLAAQD

-1107 SPDGKTLATGGADG
+1107 SPNGKILATGGADG

-1185 AEVDALA
+1185 AEVGALA

-1208 ARLWDVTTEEPD
+1208 ARLWDVTTGSQIGATMATGGTVSALTFGTGGTMLATAETDGATELW
-1220 RCDHGDRRHGERSD
+1220 D
-1234 VRRRRDHARH
+1234 VTTQSQTGAALTVPGSSGVSALAFSPGADALATGNGSGSIQLWNPAGFHQPSAPLG
-1244 RRERRRHRVVG
+1244 VG
-1255 CHHADPDRSRADRP
+1255 PVSPAAATS
-1269 GLGRRERAGLQ
+1269 
-1280 SRRGRPGHREWQR
+1280 GHT
-1293 QHPAMEP
+1293 
-1300 GGLPPA
+1300 PPA
-1306 VGSPGRRAGQPGR
+1306 A
-1319 RGVRAHPPATFSAG
+1319 FSAG
-1333 GGLLATSDG
+1333 GGLLATSNG

-1353 RRLVGEPLSSYHTL
+1353 RRLMSEPLSSYHTL

-1403 VGHGRYRAV
+1403 VSHGRYRAV
-1412 AFSPDGTLLATL
+1412 AFSPDGILLATL

-1437 QQEIGAPMTVDRPV
+1437 QQEIGAPMTVDRPG
-1451 APTGAVAFSPSGR
+1451 ALTGAVAFSPSGQ

-1476 LWSVATHRA
+1476 LWSVAALRA

-1498 VTFSPDGTRLA
+1498 ATFSPDGTRLA
-1509 TAGSDGSVRLWDV
+1509 TAGSDGGVRLWDV

-1548 GTLATA
+1548 GTMATA
-1554 GGDGSVRL
+1554 GGDGTARV

-1575 TAGTQPVYAAAFS
+1575 TAGPQPVYAAAFS

-1619 GIADISLT
+1619 GIADISFT

-1640 QQVCPTG
+1640 QRVCPLGSP